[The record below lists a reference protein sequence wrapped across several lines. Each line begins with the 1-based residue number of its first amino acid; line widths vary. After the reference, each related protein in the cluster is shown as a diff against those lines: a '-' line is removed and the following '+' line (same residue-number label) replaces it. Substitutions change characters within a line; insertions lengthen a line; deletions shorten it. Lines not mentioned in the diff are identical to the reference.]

1 MNTATTVNEHKTTDL
16 ISLWDASA
24 KENAASSTMSGNIVT
39 DVAIVGGGFT
49 GISTALHLAERG
61 IECHVLEA
69 QKIGYGGSGRNVG
82 LVNAGLWLPPQ
93 NVRAQLGDAVG
104 SRLLRLLGEAPAYV
118 FSLIKKHDIECEPR
132 QNGTIHAAH
141 SLSGFEDLKRRCEQW
156 HRLGAPVDLLNREQ
170 AADKIG
176 THVFHGGLL
185 DHRAGTINP
194 MGYVRGLARAAQAAG
209 ARIHIGAT
217 VNSLQPD
224 HGKWILGT
232 TQGRVTANRVVLGT
246 NAYTDDLWPDL
257 KRCFTMIHYFQIATE
272 PLGQQADF
280 ILPERQGVW
289 DTAPIM
295 FNVRRDDH
303 GRILIGSMGRVFGG
317 SRGLTQR
324 WAKRN
329 IERLFSKLGD
339 VRLEKSWY
347 GQIAMTPDHLPRIY
361 RLAEGLYTPIGYNGR
376 GIAPGTIFGRDIAKY
391 LSGAAENELPLPI
404 TNFHKV
410 GFSSLKSRLYAMA
423 FTANQVIRSL

>member
-1 MNTATTVNEHKTTDL
+1 Q
-16 ISLWDASA
+16 
-24 KENAASSTMSGNIVT
+24 
-39 DVAIVGGGFT
+39 
-49 GISTALHLAERG
+49 
-61 IECHVLEA
+61 CHVLEA

>member
-1 MNTATTVNEHKTTDL
+1 MNEQKTTDL

-24 KENAASSTMSGNIVT
+24 KEKALSSRMTGDIVS

-93 NVRAQLGDAVG
+93 NVRAQLGDSVG
-104 SRLLRLLGEAPAYV
+104 SRFVRLLGDAPAYV
-118 FSLIKKHDIECEPR
+118 FSLIEKHGIECEPR
-132 QNGTIHAAH
+132 RNGTIHAAH
-141 SLSGFEDLKRRCEQW
+141 SQSGFEDLKTRCEEW
-156 HRLGAPVDLLNREQ
+156 RRLGAHVELLNREET
-170 AADKIG
+170 ADKIG

-209 ARIHIGAT
+209 AMIHIGVT
-217 VNSLQPD
+217 VNSLQSD
-224 HGKWILGT
+224 HGKWILDT
-232 TQGRVTANRVVLGT
+232 AQGRVTANRVVLAT
-246 NAYTDDLWPDL
+246 NAYSDDLWPDL
-257 KRCFTMIHYFQIATE
+257 KRCFTMIHYFQVATK

-289 DTAPIM
+289 DTAPVM
-295 FNVRRDDH
+295 FNIRRDDH
-303 GRILIGSMGRVFGG
+303 GRILIGSMGRIFGG
-317 SRGLTQR
+317 GHGLTQR
-324 WAKRN
+324 WARRN
-329 IERLFSKLGD
+329 IERLFPKLGQ
-339 VRLEKSWY
+339 VEFEKSWY
-347 GQIAMTPDHLPRIY
+347 GQIAMTPDHLPRIF

-410 GFSSLKSRLYAMA
+410 GSGSLKSRLYAMA